1 MALNMSIQDGM
12 TTTELQHSV
21 KEFRSAECP
30 LRGIARGVP
39 VRHVKKSAL
48 TIYMT
53 VLLDVFSHSSWN
65 GW

>member
-1 MALNMSIQDGM
+1 MALNMTTQDGI
-12 TTTELQHSV
+12 TIAEVQHFD
-21 KEFRSAECP
+21 KDFRSAECP

-53 VLLDVFSHSSWN
+53 VFLDVFSHSSWN